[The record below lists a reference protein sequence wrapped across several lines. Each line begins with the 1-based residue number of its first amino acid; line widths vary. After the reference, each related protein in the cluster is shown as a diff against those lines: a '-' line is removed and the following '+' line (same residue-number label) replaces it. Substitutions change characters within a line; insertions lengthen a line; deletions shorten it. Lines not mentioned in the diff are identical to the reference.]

1 MKKTVLLVIAIV
13 LCLAVFGGCTKDA
26 QRVDTQGE
34 FCRVLCLEEDGI
46 VVWIEDIGNVYVKQV
61 DAALVIEPLDTVVM
75 EFSKDDLKSA
85 SGTFTDSFGDEQ
97 SYSYILENP
106 KSIRRT
112 AENEP
117 TFG

>member
-1 MKKTVLLVIAIV
+1 MKKAVLLVIAIV
-13 LCLAVFGGCTKDA
+13 LCLAVLWGCTQDA
-26 QRVDTQGE
+26 PKVDTQGE

-61 DAALVIEPLDTVVM
+61 DTALKIEPLDTVVI
-75 EFSKDDLKSA
+75 EFSADDLESA
-85 SGTFTDSFGDEQ
+85 SGKFTDAFGEEQ
-97 SYSYILENP
+97 NYSYILKNP

-112 AENEP
+112 TENEP

>member
-13 LCLAVFGGCTKDA
+13 LCLAVLWGCTQDA
-26 QRVDTQGE
+26 PKVDTQGE
-34 FCRVLCLEEDGI
+34 FCQVLCLEEDGI

-61 DAALVIEPLDTVVM
+61 DAALEIEVLDTVVM
-75 EFSKDDLKSA
+75 EFSKDNLESA
-85 SGTFTDSFGDEQ
+85 SGTFTDAFGDEQ

-106 KSIRRT
+106 KSVRRT
-112 AENEP
+112 TENEP